1 MYNDIVFANFLF
13 FFYFL
18 RCQMTFI
25 LFISKILDDCTI
37 FLFDHIIFG
46 KFNFLHA
53 DVSMC
58 CTYFFLKNEVGPLI
72 TKILATPLLFR
83 IPYFKL
89 LLH

>member
-1 MYNDIVFANFLF
+1 
-13 FFYFL
+13 
-18 RCQMTFI
+18 MTFI

-58 CTYFFLKNEVGPLI
+58 CTYLKKNEVGPLI
-72 TKILATPLLFR
+72 TKILARPLLFR

>member
-1 MYNDIVFANFLF
+1 
-13 FFYFL
+13 
-18 RCQMTFI
+18 MTFI

-58 CTYFFLKNEVGPLI
+58 CTYLKKNEVGPLI